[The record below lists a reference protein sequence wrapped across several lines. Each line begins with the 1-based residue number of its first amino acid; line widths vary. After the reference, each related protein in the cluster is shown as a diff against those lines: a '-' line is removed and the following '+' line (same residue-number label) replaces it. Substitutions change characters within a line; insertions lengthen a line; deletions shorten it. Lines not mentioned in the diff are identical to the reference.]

1 MHRLPWQTTGKYAA
15 EIQYYTIPKCRE
27 LLEELLRQYNFFT
40 FEADEDWTKKQ
51 RNEYNQQA
59 NTAFDTLGFL
69 FRDQVEFCSQES
81 AEHELDES
89 YVIDGTKDLIK
100 KKKMVGW
107 CETFFEDFTKT
118 EDGAGYTRC
127 EGKTMEE
134 LRQQLDP
141 LTAPNFFI
149 DESSLWPLVQKVSVG
164 IPSSRVFQYITIV
177 DLARK

>member
-89 YVIDGTKDLIK
+89 YAIDGTKDLIK
-100 KKKMVGW
+100 KKNGW
-107 CETFFEDFTKT
+107 LVRNLLRGFHKNRGWRRLHSLRGQDYGRAET
-118 EDGAGYTRC
+118 A
-127 EGKTMEE
+127 
-134 LRQQLDP
+134 
-141 LTAPNFFI
+141 
-149 DESSLWPLVQKVSVG
+149 
-164 IPSSRVFQYITIV
+164 
-177 DLARK
+177 ARPAHST